1 MLPERWRAAL
11 PVVAAVAVV
20 AALSLVTVTV
30 MSSFGDDGDDRAF
43 VDADSS
49 TTTTTEATTRRT
61 APRPTT
67 TTTRP
72 APEVLGETT
81 ERQPGTDPVPA
92 PGAPSGGQPGP
103 TPAPAPG
110 PGPAP
115 APAVQPGP
123 APTQPPAPTPTSPP
137 TTVCRNS
144 TNPSCGE
151 LRWDPQPGPY
161 SVEVFTVSAPG
172 GATVG
177 EPVTFAVD
185 YIDPAGPA
193 ANGACLNWR
202 VSDPGVVN
210 TSSCN
215 AVPTSCERTGP
226 HDPPR
231 RSRDRIALEHTIVF
245 QTPGEHVVRI
255 EGNIATHLP
264 DGCESP
270 YRNTFT
276 RTFTIVVD

>member
-20 AALSLVTVTV
+20 AVLSLVTVTV

-61 APRPTT
+61 PPRPTT

-72 APEVLGETT
+72 EPEVLGETT
-81 ERQPGTDPVPA
+81 ERE
-92 PGAPSGGQPGP
+92 PGAD
-103 TPAPAPG
+103 PAPAPG
-110 PGPAP
+110 SPSGGQAAPTSPATPGPAP
-115 APAVQPGP
+115 VVPPGP
-123 APTQPPAPTPTSPP
+123 APTPPPAPTPTSPP

-144 TNPSCGE
+144 TDPSGGE
-151 LRWDPQPGPY
+151 FSWSPEPGPY
-161 SVEVFTVSAPG
+161 DVEVFVVSAPG

-177 EPVTFAVD
+177 DPVTFAVD
-185 YIDPAGPA
+185 YIDPAGLGA
-193 ANGACLNWR
+193 EGACLNWWT
-202 VSDPGVVN
+202 SDPAVVN

-215 AVPTSCERTGP
+215 AVATSCDRTGP
-226 HDPPR
+226 HDPPPP
-231 RSRDRIALEHTIVF
+231 SRDRIALEQTIVF
-245 QTPGEHVVRI
+245 ETPGEHVVRI
-255 EGNIATHLP
+255 GGNIATHLL